1 MYSKDHLNTFPEEH
15 PVLLTEAPINPR
27 RNREK
32 AAEVRFFCDFPLLYL
47 LSLAVPIF
55 SWLICIIFAVPLVSR
70 LKSSVCNPIKDCKDP
85 SL

>member
-32 AAEVRFFCDFPLLYL
+32 AAEVRVGFMGGAKWYAVREGLVESCIGAGRKVVPTYL
-47 LSLAVPIF
+47 AISGEDKNRP
-55 SWLICIIFAVPLVSR
+55 
-70 LKSSVCNPIKDCKDP
+70 
-85 SL
+85 